1 MTEKSGSLSPMGDSE
16 DVSTVVD
23 KDQESESGSVS
34 TIVDKDQ
41 EPEMFDRAYVERL
54 REESAGYRVKAKPV
68 DELRTRLVT
77 AYAAATGRLADAT
90 DLPYDAE
97 LLDDDGLVDEPKVRA
112 AVNALL
118 VRKPH
123 LASRRPTGSVDQ
135 GVREDEAGVSLVGLL
150 RGA

>member
-1 MTEKSGSLSPMGDSE
+1 MTTTETETTETTQTETTAPAGDTSAGTGTE
-16 DVSTVVD
+16 
-23 KDQESESGSVS
+23 
-34 TIVDKDQ
+34 Q
-41 EPEMFDRAYVERL
+41 EPETFDRAYVEQL

-90 DLPYDAE
+90 DLPYGAE

-112 AVNALL
+112 AVDALL

-123 LASRRPTGSVDQ
+123 LASRRPTGQVEQ
-135 GVREDEAGVSLVGLL
+135 GVRENEQGVSLVGLL